1 MFGKKKKDDLLA
13 ELEELGFQSDGDDE
27 VVSELEAKNTALS
40 KEIEAL
46 KVKNEIIE
54 KEKLTLTNEK
64 EKLQTTIENMENEL
78 ASVQAIPAD

>member
-64 EKLQTTIENMENEL
+64 EKLQTTI
-78 ASVQAIPAD
+78 